1 MLNFGLWS
9 SSKGMGIIP
18 NLEGLTLNEARTAI
32 TSAGFALGNETSI
45 GNSGG
50 ANSSNNGKAKARVD
64 TGSLLQYESTI
75 DFEYY
80 SYVVVPTPV
89 APTPVA
95 PTPVA
100 PVAPPYPNIG
110 SVIAYGAGPNQA
122 WTPNDAYVTWGGSGW
137 GSYKVELGTGVYQS
151 SMTSA
156 GGPPLLF
163 SNLSAG
169 TNYSVTVTLY
179 AGGNWTGAS
188 ASASTNFTTASV
200 VPTPVAPVTPT
211 PPANQLATPQI
222 SVYRGWQVYPGSVYA
237 TFDVTNDSSY
247 PYPYTYTSTLGTQ
260 NPEFPEQ
267 FIAENLTPNQSYT
280 VYITV
285 SKPGYTSA
293 TGSATFNAT
302 PAENPTPV
310 APTPVAPTP
319 VAPTPVAPTPVAP
332 TPVAP
337 TLTTYYGCC
346 SSGDGAVG
354 QYANSGAAA
363 TGLQQYCAQEAGSNL
378 VGGVYTTPQSCNPAP
393 TPVAP
398 TPTAPTPTAPTPTA
412 WATPLS
418 GYHMCTSAD
427 APNPNMPLCNSQNI
441 GSCVNNS
448 ATGAS
453 CTVPVAPVAPTPT
466 ATCPPNDGRSYTN
479 TRTSTNTC
487 SELGLT
493 YVCTDGLFQY
503 CLAATPTPTAPTPVA
518 PVAPTPLPCSTANG
532 NCGSSPCSDCDSSRS
547 GPTPDSG
554 CPSGYRNLCWTGG
567 SCPNTG
573 ECVPVTTPTEP
584 APVAPTAPAPTP
596 TAPAPTGG
604 CVYNGNITIVPC
616 GYNNC
621 VYDNCGEFV
630 GYTST

>member
-1 MLNFGLWS
+1 
-9 SSKGMGIIP
+9 MGIIP

-32 TSAGFALGNETSI
+32 TNAGFRLGNETSI

-50 ANSSNNGKAKARVD
+50 ANSSNNGKAKGRID

-163 SNLSAG
+163 SDLSAG

-200 VPTPVAPVTPT
+200 TPTPVAPVTPT

-260 NPEFPEQ
+260 NVEFPEQ

-319 VAPTPVAPTPVAP
+319 VAPVSPVAPTPTSPFGPGCFYASNEEQCQGTFNPDTNECCPVAPTPTAPTPVAPTPVAP

-337 TLTTYYGCC
+337 T
-346 SSGDGAVG
+346 
-354 QYANSGAAA
+354 
-363 TGLQQYCAQEAGSNL
+363 
-378 VGGVYTTPQSCNPAP
+378 AP
-393 TPVAP
+393 V
-398 TPTAPTPTAPTPTA
+398 

-418 GYHMCTSAD
+418 GYHMCTQED

-453 CTVPVAPVAPTPT
+453 CTAPVAPVAPTPT
-466 ATCPPNDGRSYTN
+466 APTPTASTTYYACCSSGDPMSVNANSASQATSLINNFCLSETGTSISGAVSTSPVTCG
-479 TRTSTNTC
+479 STPTP
-487 SELGLT
+487 
-493 YVCTDGLFQY
+493 V
-503 CLAATPTPTAPTPVA
+503 APTPTAPTPVA
-518 PVAPTPLPCSTANG
+518 PTPLPCSTSNG
-532 NCGSSPCSDCDSSRS
+532 NCGYSPCSDCAPGQGGITADSS
-547 GPTPDSG
+547 
-554 CPSGYRNLCWTGG
+554 CPSGYRDVCWTGG

-573 ECVPVTTPTEP
+573 PCVPVT
-584 APVAPTAPAPTP
+584 APTP
-596 TAPAPTGG
+596 TAPTPVEPTPVAPAPVAPAPTAPTPTG
-604 CVYNGNITIVPC
+604 CVYNGNVTFVSCPP
-616 GYNNC
+616 NVC

>member
-32 TSAGFALGNETSI
+32 TNAGFNLGNETSI
-45 GNSGG
+45 GNSNG

-89 APTPVA
+89 APQPVAPTPVA

-110 SVIAYGAGPNQA
+110 SVIAYGAGPNQT

-211 PPANQLATPQI
+211 PPATQLATPSL
-222 SVYRGWQVYPGSVYA
+222 SVTSSGYNTYPNAVYA
-237 TFDVTNDSSY
+237 NIGVGNYDYQN
-247 PYPYTYTSTLGTQ
+247 TYTATMGTQ
-260 NPEFPEQ
+260 NSEFPEEWN
-267 FIAENLTPNQSYT
+267 IANMSPNTSYT
-280 VYITV
+280 VYVTA
-285 SKPGYTSA
+285 SRAGYTSA
-293 TGSATFNAT
+293 TGSITFTSHYVAPVAPVAPVASNAYYAIGCCSGTRVYGSSTVSASNAYDNVDAACVGGTITVQDVSYNNTGTYPTIECSQT
-302 PAENPTPV
+302 PTPVAPV
-310 APTPVAPTP
+310 APTPVAP
-319 VAPTPVAPTPVAP
+319 V
-332 TPVAP
+332 
-337 TLTTYYGCC
+337 
-346 SSGDGAVG
+346 
-354 QYANSGAAA
+354 
-363 TGLQQYCAQEAGSNL
+363 
-378 VGGVYTTPQSCNPAP
+378 
-393 TPVAP
+393 
-398 TPTAPTPTAPTPTA
+398 APTPTAPTPTA

-453 CTVPVAPVAPTPT
+453 CTAPVAPVAPTPT

-479 TRTSTNTC
+479 TRTTTNTC
-487 SELGLT
+487 ADLGLT

-503 CLAATPTPTAPTPVA
+503 CLAATPTPTAPTPT
-518 PVAPTPLPCSTANG
+518 APTPTAWATPLSGWHQCTSADAPNPNMPSCNYG
-532 NCGSSPCSDCDSSRS
+532 NIGTCVNNSA
-547 GPTPDSG
+547 
-554 CPSGYRNLCWTGG
+554 TGA
-567 SCPNTG
+567 SCTDPNA
-573 ECVPVTTPTEP
+573 
-584 APVAPTAPAPTP
+584 APAPTAPAPTAPAP
-596 TAPAPTGG
+596 TAPAPTAPAPTAPAPTAP
-604 CVYNGNITIVPC
+604 CVP
-616 GYNNC
+616 NC
-621 VYDNCGEFV
+621 VFNDYVCNGWAATYTYINYGCG
-630 GYTST
+630 GQSACPPYTDDYGCA